1 VSRRLGQQGFTLLE
15 VLIAFAILSVAV
27 VAVIQGFAQGLRL
40 LKTAGDHQ
48 QAVLLADQ
56 KTRELVIP
64 VEGRDQGK
72 EGSYDWERVVTVVPA
87 PDLARTQAT
96 NKWRVYR
103 IDVKVNWGDKRGVEI
118 VSLRTSA
125 ETPNTGTPTST
136 VVTTPSGAPRTPG
149 TLPQTPGMQ
158 TPRMSP
164 SMQTPGMP
172 RR

>member
-1 VSRRLGQQGFTLLE
+1 MSRRLGQQGFTLLE

-48 QAVLLADQ
+48 NAVLLADQ

-72 EGSYDWERVVTVVPA
+72 EGNYDWERVVTVIAA
-87 PDLARTQAT
+87 PDLTRTPAT
-96 NKWRVYR
+96 AKWHVYQ
-103 IDVKVNWGDKRGVEI
+103 IDVKVTWGDQRGVEI

-136 VVTTPSGAPRTPG
+136 VVTTPAGATPAGTPRTPG
-149 TLPQTPGMQ
+149 TLPQMPG
-158 TPRMSP
+158 P
-164 SMQTPGMP
+164 QTPGIP

>member
-1 VSRRLGQQGFTLLE
+1 MRRRSQAGFTLLE

-40 LKTAGDHQ
+40 LKVAGDHQ

-56 KTRELVIP
+56 KTREMVVP
-64 VEGRDQGK
+64 VEGHDQGK
-72 EGSYDWERVVTVVPA
+72 DGNFDWERVVTVVPA
-87 PDLARTQAT
+87 PDLTRTAAT
-96 NKWRVYR
+96 AKWHIYR
-103 IDVKVNWGDKRGVEI
+103 IDVKVSWGDKRGVEI

-136 VVTTPSGAPRTPG
+136 VVTTPSGAPRAPG
-149 TLPQTPGMQ
+149 VLPQTPGMQ
-158 TPRMSP
+158 TPGTS
-164 SMQTPGMP
+164 TPGML